1 MDDLRRDSFSAGGR
15 KGRDRIGQRKYRWL
29 IPLCIAGLVIGLFA
43 VYVSDYYHADDT
55 ALNALRSDD
64 SVIVAQTEFGWMFD
78 GPSKRAALIFYP
90 GAKVEETAYAPFLHR
105 LAEGGIDVFLV
116 KMPFHL
122 AVFGTNRADR
132 LLPRF
137 SYESWYIGGHLL
149 GGAMAANYASAHG
162 ARLDGVILC
171 AAYPIK
177 SLDSGLTEIMLYGS
191 EDTVLR
197 MNKVAESRQYA
208 PNHFIERVI
217 PGGNHAQFGNYGLQA
232 GDGTATISSE
242 EQQEQAADVI
252 LNEIG

>member
-1 MDDLRRDSFSAGGR
+1 
-15 KGRDRIGQRKYRWL
+15 
-29 IPLCIAGLVIGLFA
+29 
-43 VYVSDYYHADDT
+43 
-55 ALNALRSDD
+55 
-64 SVIVAQTEFGWMFD
+64 MFD

-132 LLPRF
+132 LLPR
-137 SYESWYIGGHLL
+137 L
-149 GGAMAANYASAHG
+149 AANYASAHG

>member
-1 MDDLRRDSFSAGGR
+1 
-15 KGRDRIGQRKYRWL
+15 
-29 IPLCIAGLVIGLFA
+29 
-43 VYVSDYYHADDT
+43 
-55 ALNALRSDD
+55 
-64 SVIVAQTEFGWMFD
+64 MFD

-137 SYESWYIGGHLL
+137 SYESWYIGGHSL

-177 SLDSGLTEIMLYGS
+177 SLDPGLTEIMLYGS